1 MVIYIISDGKKGHLS
16 QTRGL
21 AGALLERA
29 RRLRPQAQHSC
40 HEVDITRKGY
50 FAKLFY
56 KGKDLAELPAPD
68 LILCAGHGTH
78 LAALSLARHKRCL
91 CMVCMRPSL
100 PLGLF
105 DLCIMPRH
113 DVPANREPGANT
125 FCTNGAINCIHPR
138 PDIPKTETL
147 ILVGG
152 PSKSFSWDAE
162 LLLTQ
167 LANIVRH
174 NNTPMVLT
182 TSRRTPPDFLQDLQ
196 AACPSIHAVPVEE
209 TSADWVPLHLS
220 RASEVWV
227 TQDSVSM
234 VYEALSSGAPV
245 GILEM
250 APPRED
256 AKSRK
261 KRVSRVERG
270 LHMLVKD
277 GMVHTF
283 TEWARDHRLPAQGEV
298 INEAGR
304 AADYILERF
313 PRLLP

>member
-1 MVIYIISDGKKGHLS
+1 MVIYIVSDGKKGHLS

-29 RRLRPQAQHSC
+29 RSLRPDAAHSC
-40 HEVDITRKGY
+40 HEVDITRKGF
-50 FAKLFY
+50 FAKLLY
-56 KGKDLAELPAPD
+56 EGRDLTDLPRPD
-68 LILCAGHGTH
+68 LVLCAGHGTH
-78 LAALSLARHKRCL
+78 LAALGLARSKGCL

-100 PLGLF
+100 PLRLF

-113 DVPANREPGANT
+113 DVPDDREPGPNT
-125 FCTNGAINCIHPR
+125 FCTNGAINCIHPC
-138 PDIPKTETL
+138 PDVPKTETL

-152 PSKSFSWDAE
+152 PSKGFSWDAE

-209 TSADWVPLHLS
+209 TSADWVPQHLS

-250 APPRED
+250 ASAAQRG
-256 AKSRK
+256 RR
-261 KRVSRVERG
+261 RVSRVERG
-270 LHMLVKD
+270 LQMLVKD
-277 GMVHTF
+277 GTVHTF
-283 TEWARDHRLPAQGEV
+283 TEWAKTHSLPTQPCV
-298 INEAGR
+298 INEAAR
-304 AADYILERF
+304 TADYILERF